1 MEEMR
6 RVTMEH
12 ISIKNICKKY
22 GEGESAVKALDDV
35 SLDISKGEVCVILG
49 PSGSGKSTLLN
60 MIGGLDRVDSGSIT
74 VDGLEITALNKKQL
88 TDYRREK
95 LGMVFQAYN
104 LIPELNVI
112 ENVRVVKDIAKEPL
126 DETELLQV
134 LGLENHMTHFPSE
147 LSGGQQQR
155 CSIARALVKNPALLL
170 CDELTGAL
178 DSASTR
184 EVLKVLQAINER
196 YNTTIIMITHDE
208 RISGMAD
215 RLVRIKD
222 GRVVENTVK
231 TKLKAEELGI

>member
-1 MEEMR
+1 
-6 RVTMEH
+6 MEH

>member
-1 MEEMR
+1 
-6 RVTMEH
+6 MEH
-12 ISIKNICKKY
+12 ITIRNISRVY
-22 GEGESAVKALDDV
+22 GQGESAVKALDDV
-35 SLDISKGEVCVILG
+35 SLDISKGEVCTILG

-74 VDGLEITALNKKQL
+74 VDGLEITSLNKKQL

-95 LGMVFQAYN
+95 MGMVFQAYN

-126 DETELLQV
+126 DETELIQV
-134 LGLENHMTHFPSE
+134 LGLEKHMTHFPSE

-184 EVLKVLQAINER
+184 EVLKVLQAVNER

-222 GRVVENTVK
+222 GKVVENTLR

>member
-1 MEEMR
+1 
-6 RVTMEH
+6 MEH
-12 ISIKNICKKY
+12 ITIRNISRGY
-22 GEGESAVKALDDV
+22 GQGESAVKALDDV

-74 VDGLEITALNKKQL
+74 VDGLEITSLNKKQL

-126 DETELLQV
+126 NETELLQV
-134 LGLENHMTHFPSE
+134 LGLEKHMTHFPSE

-184 EVLKVLQAINER
+184 DVLKVLQAIYER

-215 RLVRIKD
+215 RLVRIRD
-222 GRVVENTVK
+222 GKVVENTVK

>member
-1 MEEMR
+1 
-6 RVTMEH
+6 MEH
-12 ISIKNICKKY
+12 ITIRNISRGY
-22 GEGESAVKALDDV
+22 GQGESAVKALDDV

-134 LGLENHMTHFPSE
+134 LGLEKHMTYFPSE

-215 RLVRIKD
+215 RLVRIRD
-222 GRVVENTVK
+222 GKVVENTVK

>member
-1 MEEMR
+1 M
-6 RVTMEH
+6 
-12 ISIKNICKKY
+12 
-22 GEGESAVKALDDV
+22 
-35 SLDISKGEVCVILG
+35 G

-126 DETELLQV
+126 NETELLQV
-134 LGLENHMTHFPSE
+134 LGLEKHMTYFPSE

-184 EVLKVLQAINER
+184 DVLKVLQAINER

-222 GRVVENTVK
+222 GKVVENTVK

>member
-1 MEEMR
+1 
-6 RVTMEH
+6 MEH
-12 ISIKNICKKY
+12 ITIRNISRGY
-22 GEGESAVKALDDV
+22 GQGESAVKALDDV

-126 DETELLQV
+126 DETELLHV
-134 LGLENHMTHFPSE
+134 LGLEKHMTHFPSE

-155 CSIARALVKNPALLL
+155 CSIARAIVKNPALLL

-215 RLVRIKD
+215 RLV
-222 GRVVENTVK
+222 
-231 TKLKAEELGI
+231 

>member
-1 MEEMR
+1 
-6 RVTMEH
+6 MEH

-74 VDGLEITALNKKQL
+74 VDGLEVTALNKKQL

-126 DETELLQV
+126 DETELLQI
-134 LGLENHMTHFPSE
+134 LGLEKHMTHFPSE

-184 EVLKVLQAINER
+184 DVLKVLQAINER

>member
-1 MEEMR
+1 
-6 RVTMEH
+6 MEH
-12 ISIKNICKKY
+12 ITIRNISRRY
-22 GEGESAVKALDDV
+22 GQGESAVKALDDV

-134 LGLENHMTHFPSE
+134 LGLEKHMTHFPSE

-184 EVLKVLQAINER
+184 EVLKVLQAVNER

-215 RLVRIKD
+215 RLVRIRD
-222 GRVVENTVK
+222 GKVVENTVK

>member
-1 MEEMR
+1 
-6 RVTMEH
+6 MEH
-12 ISIKNICKKY
+12 ITIRNISRGY
-22 GEGESAVKALDDV
+22 GQGESAVKALDDV

-88 TDYRREK
+88 TNYRREK

-104 LIPELNVI
+104 LIPELNAI

-126 DETELLQV
+126 NETELLQV
-134 LGLENHMTHFPSE
+134 LGLEKHMTHFPSE

-155 CSIARALVKNPALLL
+155 CSIARAIVKNPALLL

-184 EVLKVLQAINER
+184 DVLKVLQAINER

-215 RLVRIKD
+215 RLVRIRD
-222 GRVVENTVK
+222 GKVVENTVK

>member
-1 MEEMR
+1 
-6 RVTMEH
+6 MEH
-12 ISIKNICKKY
+12 ITIRNISRGY
-22 GEGESAVKALDDV
+22 GQGESAVKALDDV
-35 SLDISKGEVCVILG
+35 SLDISKGEVCVVLG

-134 LGLENHMTHFPSE
+134 LGLEKHMTHFPSE

-155 CSIARALVKNPALLL
+155 CSIARAIVKNPALLL

-184 EVLKVLQAINER
+184 DVLKVLQAINER

-215 RLVRIKD
+215 RLVRIRD
-222 GRVVENTVK
+222 GKVVENTVK

>member
-1 MEEMR
+1 
-6 RVTMEH
+6 MEH
-12 ISIKNICKKY
+12 ITIRNISREY
-22 GEGESAVKALDDV
+22 GQGESAVKALDDV
-35 SLDISKGEVCVILG
+35 SLDISKGEVYVILG

-74 VDGLEITALNKKQL
+74 VDGLEITSLNKKQL

-134 LGLENHMTHFPSE
+134 LGLEKHMTHFPSE

-184 EVLKVLQAINER
+184 EVLKVLQAVNER

-215 RLVRIKD
+215 RLVRIRD
-222 GRVVENTVK
+222 GKVVENTVK

>member
-1 MEEMR
+1 
-6 RVTMEH
+6 MEH
-12 ISIKNICKKY
+12 ITIRNISRGY
-22 GEGESAVKALDDV
+22 GQGESAVKALDDV

-126 DETELLQV
+126 DETELLHV
-134 LGLENHMTHFPSE
+134 LGLEKHMTHFPSE

-155 CSIARALVKNPALLL
+155 CSIARAIVKNPALLL

-215 RLVRIKD
+215 RLVRIRD

>member
-1 MEEMR
+1 
-6 RVTMEH
+6 MEH
-12 ISIKNICKKY
+12 ITIRNISREY
-22 GEGESAVKALDDV
+22 GQGESAVKALDDV
-35 SLDISKGEVCVILG
+35 SLDISKGEVYVILG

-134 LGLENHMTHFPSE
+134 LGLEKHMTHFPSE

-215 RLVRIKD
+215 RLVRIRD
-222 GRVVENTVK
+222 GKVVENTVK

>member
-1 MEEMR
+1 
-6 RVTMEH
+6 MEH
-12 ISIKNICKKY
+12 ITIRNISREY
-22 GEGESAVKALDDV
+22 GQGESAVKALDDV

-134 LGLENHMTHFPSE
+134 LGLEKHMTHFPSE

-215 RLVRIKD
+215 RLVRIRD
-222 GRVVENTVK
+222 GKVVENTVK

>member
-1 MEEMR
+1 
-6 RVTMEH
+6 MEH
-12 ISIKNICKKY
+12 ITIRNISRRY
-22 GEGESAVKALDDV
+22 GQGESAVKALDDV

-60 MIGGLDRVDSGSIT
+60 MIGGLDRVDSGSII
-74 VDGLEITALNKKQL
+74 VDGLEITSLNKKQL

-134 LGLENHMTHFPSE
+134 LGLEKYMTHFPSE

-215 RLVRIKD
+215 RLVRIRD
-222 GRVVENTVK
+222 GKVVENTVK

>member
-1 MEEMR
+1 L
-6 RVTMEH
+6 EH
-12 ISIKNICKKY
+12 ITIRNISREY
-22 GEGESAVKALDDV
+22 GQGESAVKALDDV

-74 VDGLEITALNKKQL
+74 VDGLEITSLNKKQL

-126 DETELLQV
+126 NETELLQV
-134 LGLENHMTHFPSE
+134 LGLEKHTTHFPSE

-215 RLVRIKD
+215 RLVRIRD
-222 GRVVENTVK
+222 GKVVENTVK